1 MESQTPLTI
10 SAEYG
15 LIDQNKFF
23 GKRIAAKDLSNYYL
37 IQKGEF
43 AYNKSTSN
51 DAPWGAIKRLDCY
64 NNGALSTLYIVFKIK
79 DNKSCYSD
87 FLVTYY
93 GTSLWHK
100 GVKEIASEGARNH
113 GLLNVSPS
121 DFFRTKLVIPQDFE
135 EQRKIGA
142 FFTQLD
148 NTITLQQRKLNSLQ
162 KLKKG
167 LLQKMFPKNGENI
180 PEIRFPEFSDA
191 WKQRKFGDV
200 LVSIQTGTNK
210 LGSDR
215 NSGQPLLKMGNLQS
229 GYFDLSK
236 LEFLENKAEPENIVK
251 QGDFFFNTRNTL
263 ELVGKGATWFGES
276 NKYAFNSNIARFTL
290 KDINTGF
297 FNYLY
302 NTNYVKKQ
310 IRARAMGTT
319 SVAAIYPRSL
329 KSVDIVIPNMEEQIK
344 LSNLFMNLDS
354 TITLQQRKLN
364 SLQKLK
370 KGLLQKM
377 FPKNGENIPE
387 IRFPEFSDAWKQRK
401 FSDSFDFLQNN
412 TLSRASL
419 NDTSGCAKN
428 VHYGDILVKFGE
440 SISAEK
446 ADLPF
451 ICEREILKKLSKSI
465 LKNGDVVIADT
476 AEDMT
481 TGKSCEIVDVDECMP
496 VLAGL
501 HTIPVRPKQ
510 KFGKYYLGY
519 YLNSEAFHSQ
529 LIPLIQ
535 GIKVYS
541 ISKSSIKDTVV
552 MFPDDVQEQEK
563 IGSLFNRIDNTITL
577 QQRWLFYTH
586 KQS

>member
-100 GVKEIASEGARNH
+100 GVKEIATEGARNH

-191 WKQRKFGDV
+191 WKQRKLGDILKLLKDGTHGSHKDVTNGYYLLSAKNIKDGRIFWDKTDRIISDEDYKKIHSTFKINKGDV
-200 LVSIQTGTNK
+200 LLTIVGSIGETAIFNVSEEITFQRSVAILRPIDEVSSDFLYSEITSPKFQKFLNLNK
-210 LGSDR
+210 STSAQPGIYLG
-215 NSGQPLLKMGNLQS
+215 
-229 GYFDLSK
+229 DLANIS
-236 LEFLENKAEPENIVK
+236 FSFPENK
-251 QGDFFFNTRNTL
+251 
-263 ELVGKGATWFGES
+263 
-276 NKYAFNSNIARFTL
+276 
-290 KDINTGF
+290 
-297 FNYLY
+297 
-302 NTNYVKKQ
+302 
-310 IRARAMGTT
+310 
-319 SVAAIYPRSL
+319 
-329 KSVDIVIPNMEEQIK
+329 EEQKMIGR
-344 LSNLFMNLDS
+344 LF
-354 TITLQQRKLN
+354 TGLN
-364 SLQKLK
+364 S
-370 KGLLQKM
+370 
-377 FPKNGENIPE
+377 
-387 IRFPEFSDAWKQRK
+387 
-401 FSDSFDFLQNN
+401 
-412 TLSRASL
+412 
-419 NDTSGCAKN
+419 
-428 VHYGDILVKFGE
+428 
-440 SISAEK
+440 
-446 ADLPF
+446 
-451 ICEREILKKLSKSI
+451 
-465 LKNGDVVIADT
+465 
-476 AEDMT
+476 
-481 TGKSCEIVDVDECMP
+481 
-496 VLAGL
+496 
-501 HTIPVRPKQ
+501 
-510 KFGKYYLGY
+510 
-519 YLNSEAFHSQ
+519 
-529 LIPLIQ
+529 
-535 GIKVYS
+535 
-541 ISKSSIKDTVV
+541 
-552 MFPDDVQEQEK
+552 
-563 IGSLFNRIDNTITL
+563 TITL

>member
-1 MESQTPLTI
+1 MAENKIGGGTPSTKINAYWNGDLPWIQSSDIEEGIVLKANVKKKITKLGLDKSSAKLVPEKSIAIVTRVGVGKLAYMPYQYSTSQDFL
-10 SAEYG
+10 S
-15 LIDQNKFF
+15 
-23 GKRIAAKDLSNYYL
+23 LSNLKEDHFFLTYL
-37 IQKGEF
+37 LYKTLNE
-43 AYNKSTSN
+43 
-51 DAPWGAIKRLDCY
+51 GA
-64 NNGALSTLYIVFKIK
+64 NSQ
-79 DNKSCYSD
+79 
-87 FLVTYY
+87 
-93 GTSLWHK
+93 GTSIK
-100 GVKEIASEGARNH
+100 GITKDY
-113 GLLNVSPS
+113 LLSINMFVPS
-121 DFFRTKLVIPQDFE
+121 KD
-135 EQRKIGA
+135 EQRKIG
-142 FFTQLD
+142 
-148 NTITLQQRKLNSLQ
+148 KL
-162 KLKKG
+162 
-167 LLQKMFPKNGENI
+167 
-180 PEIRFPEFSDA
+180 FSKID
-191 WKQRKFGDV
+191 
-200 LVSIQTGTNK
+200 T
-210 LGSDR
+210 
-215 NSGQPLLKMGNLQS
+215 
-229 GYFDLSK
+229 
-236 LEFLENKAEPENIVK
+236 
-251 QGDFFFNTRNTL
+251 
-263 ELVGKGATWFGES
+263 
-276 NKYAFNSNIARFTL
+276 
-290 KDINTGF
+290 
-297 FNYLY
+297 
-302 NTNYVKKQ
+302 
-310 IRARAMGTT
+310 
-319 SVAAIYPRSL
+319 
-329 KSVDIVIPNMEEQIK
+329 
-344 LSNLFMNLDS
+344 

-419 NDTSGCAKN
+419 NDTSGCAKS

-451 ICEREILKKLSKSI
+451 ICDREILKKLSKSI

-577 QQRWLFYTH
+577 QQRKLESLQKLKKGLLQQMFI
-586 KQS
+586 

>member
-1 MESQTPLTI
+1 MKEDKTVPQLRFPEFTDAWKQRKFGDSFDFLQNNTLSRASLNDTSGCAKNVHYGDILVKFGESI
-10 SAEYG
+10 SAEKADLPFICEREILKKLSKSILKNGDVVIADTAEDMTTGKSCEIVDVDECMPVLAG
-15 LIDQNKFF
+15 LHTIPVRPKQKF
-23 GKRIAAKDLSNYYL
+23 GKYYL
-37 IQKGEF
+37 GYYLNSEAFHSQLIPLIQGIKV
-43 AYNKSTSN
+43 YSISKSS
-51 DAPWGAIKRLDCY
+51 
-64 NNGALSTLYIVFKIK
+64 IK
-79 DNKSCYSD
+79 DTVVMFPD
-87 FLVTYY
+87 DV
-93 GTSLWHK
+93 
-100 GVKEIASEGARNH
+100 
-113 GLLNVSPS
+113 
-121 DFFRTKLVIPQDFE
+121 Q
-135 EQRKIGA
+135 EQEKIGSL
-142 FFTQLD
+142 FNRID

-354 TITLQQRKLN
+354 TITLQQRKLE

-370 KGLLQKM
+370 KGLLQQM
-377 FPKNGENIPE
+377 FI
-387 IRFPEFSDAWKQRK
+387 
-401 FSDSFDFLQNN
+401 
-412 TLSRASL
+412 
-419 NDTSGCAKN
+419 
-428 VHYGDILVKFGE
+428 
-440 SISAEK
+440 
-446 ADLPF
+446 
-451 ICEREILKKLSKSI
+451 
-465 LKNGDVVIADT
+465 
-476 AEDMT
+476 
-481 TGKSCEIVDVDECMP
+481 
-496 VLAGL
+496 
-501 HTIPVRPKQ
+501 
-510 KFGKYYLGY
+510 
-519 YLNSEAFHSQ
+519 
-529 LIPLIQ
+529 
-535 GIKVYS
+535 
-541 ISKSSIKDTVV
+541 
-552 MFPDDVQEQEK
+552 
-563 IGSLFNRIDNTITL
+563 
-577 QQRWLFYTH
+577 
-586 KQS
+586 

>member
-1 MESQTPLTI
+1 MKDDKKVPQLRFPEFTDAWKQRELGEIAERVTRRNSSLESQTPLTI

-354 TITLQQRKLN
+354 TITLQQRKLE

-370 KGLLQKM
+370 KGLLQQM
-377 FPKNGENIPE
+377 FI
-387 IRFPEFSDAWKQRK
+387 
-401 FSDSFDFLQNN
+401 
-412 TLSRASL
+412 
-419 NDTSGCAKN
+419 
-428 VHYGDILVKFGE
+428 
-440 SISAEK
+440 
-446 ADLPF
+446 
-451 ICEREILKKLSKSI
+451 
-465 LKNGDVVIADT
+465 
-476 AEDMT
+476 
-481 TGKSCEIVDVDECMP
+481 
-496 VLAGL
+496 
-501 HTIPVRPKQ
+501 
-510 KFGKYYLGY
+510 
-519 YLNSEAFHSQ
+519 
-529 LIPLIQ
+529 
-535 GIKVYS
+535 
-541 ISKSSIKDTVV
+541 
-552 MFPDDVQEQEK
+552 
-563 IGSLFNRIDNTITL
+563 
-577 QQRWLFYTH
+577 
-586 KQS
+586 

>member
-1 MESQTPLTI
+1 MKDDKKVPQLRFPEFTDAWKQRELGEIAERVTRRNSSLESQTPLTI

-167 LLQKMFPKNGENI
+167 LLQKMFPKKGENI

-191 WKQRKFGDV
+191 WKQRKFGDFAK
-200 LVSIQTGTNK
+200 VSMCKRIFKEETTQTGDVPFFKIGTFGGIPDAFISRYK
-210 LGSDR
+210 FES
-215 NSGQPLLKMGNLQS
+215 
-229 GYFDLSK
+229 Y
-236 LEFLENKAEPENIVK
+236 KA
-251 QGDFFFNTRNTL
+251 
-263 ELVGKGATWFGES
+263 
-276 NKYAFNSNIARFTL
+276 KYP
-290 KDINTGF
+290 
-297 FNYLY
+297 YP
-302 NTNYVKKQ
+302 KK
-310 IRARAMGTT
+310 
-319 SVAAIYPRSL
+319 
-329 KSVDIVIPNMEEQIK
+329 
-344 LSNLFMNLDS
+344 
-354 TITLQQRKLN
+354 
-364 SLQKLK
+364 
-370 KGLLQKM
+370 
-377 FPKNGENIPE
+377 
-387 IRFPEFSDAWKQRK
+387 
-401 FSDSFDFLQNN
+401 
-412 TLSRASL
+412 
-419 NDTSGCAKN
+419 
-428 VHYGDILVKFGE
+428 GDIL
-440 SISAEK
+440 ISA
-446 ADLPF
+446 
-451 ICEREILKKLSKSI
+451 SGSI
-465 LKNGDVVIADT
+465 GRIV
-476 AEDMT
+476 EYS
-481 TGKSCEIVDVDECMP
+481 GKDEYFQDSNIIWLDHDES
-496 VLAGL
+496 V
-501 HTIPVRPKQ
+501 
-510 KFGKYYLGY
+510 
-519 YLNSEAFHSQ
+519 LNSFLKHVY
-529 LIPLIQ
+529 LIIKWN
-535 GIKVYS
+535 GIEGTT
-541 ISKSSIKDTVV
+541 IKRLYNDNVLTTKILT
-552 MFPDDVQEQEK
+552 PSLEEQSK
-563 IGSLFNRIDNTITL
+563 IGTFFTQLDNTITL

>member
-1 MESQTPLTI
+1 MKEDKTVPQLRFPEFTDAWKQRELGEIAERVTRRNSSLESQTPLTI

-100 GVKEIASEGARNH
+100 EVKEIASEGARNH

-191 WKQRKFGDV
+191 WKQRKFG
-200 LVSIQTGTNK
+200 
-210 LGSDR
+210 
-215 NSGQPLLKMGNLQS
+215 
-229 GYFDLSK
+229 
-236 LEFLENKAEPENIVK
+236 
-251 QGDFFFNTRNTL
+251 
-263 ELVGKGATWFGES
+263 
-276 NKYAFNSNIARFTL
+276 
-290 KDINTGF
+290 
-297 FNYLY
+297 
-302 NTNYVKKQ
+302 
-310 IRARAMGTT
+310 
-319 SVAAIYPRSL
+319 
-329 KSVDIVIPNMEEQIK
+329 
-344 LSNLFMNLDS
+344 
-354 TITLQQRKLN
+354 
-364 SLQKLK
+364 
-370 KGLLQKM
+370 
-377 FPKNGENIPE
+377 
-387 IRFPEFSDAWKQRK
+387 
-401 FSDSFDFLQNN
+401 DSFDFLQNN

-577 QQRWLFYTH
+577 QQRKLESLQKLKKGLLQQMFI
-586 KQS
+586 

>member
-1 MESQTPLTI
+1 MKEDKKVPQLRFPEFTDAWKQRELGEIAERVTRRNSSLESQTPLTI

-100 GVKEIASEGARNH
+100 GVKEIATEGARNH

-191 WKQRKFGDV
+191 WKQRKLGEIIDYSNGIGHENYVLPQGKYELVTLKSINSSGKLVCSEKFVNEDFETLKAETLIMMLSEQAKGMLGMTTIIPCDNKYVLNQRVAALKAHNDV
-200 LVSIQTGTNK
+200 EVHFLTNAINNKQNYFEQMGAGTKVQNITRGHVEECVIELPSLEEQK
-210 LGSDR
+210 KIGS
-215 NSGQPLLKMGNLQS
+215 L
-229 GYFDLSK
+229 FSK
-236 LEFLENKAEPENIVK
+236 LEV
-251 QGDFFFNTRNTL
+251 
-263 ELVGKGATWFGES
+263 
-276 NKYAFNSNIARFTL
+276 
-290 KDINTGF
+290 
-297 FNYLY
+297 
-302 NTNYVKKQ
+302 
-310 IRARAMGTT
+310 
-319 SVAAIYPRSL
+319 
-329 KSVDIVIPNMEEQIK
+329 
-344 LSNLFMNLDS
+344 
-354 TITLQQRKLN
+354 TITLQQCKLE

-370 KGLLQKM
+370 KGLLQQM
-377 FPKNGENIPE
+377 FI
-387 IRFPEFSDAWKQRK
+387 
-401 FSDSFDFLQNN
+401 
-412 TLSRASL
+412 
-419 NDTSGCAKN
+419 
-428 VHYGDILVKFGE
+428 
-440 SISAEK
+440 
-446 ADLPF
+446 
-451 ICEREILKKLSKSI
+451 
-465 LKNGDVVIADT
+465 
-476 AEDMT
+476 
-481 TGKSCEIVDVDECMP
+481 
-496 VLAGL
+496 
-501 HTIPVRPKQ
+501 
-510 KFGKYYLGY
+510 
-519 YLNSEAFHSQ
+519 
-529 LIPLIQ
+529 
-535 GIKVYS
+535 
-541 ISKSSIKDTVV
+541 
-552 MFPDDVQEQEK
+552 
-563 IGSLFNRIDNTITL
+563 
-577 QQRWLFYTH
+577 
-586 KQS
+586 

>member
-1 MESQTPLTI
+1 MKEDKTVPQLRFPEFTDAWKQRELGEIAERVTRRNSSLESQTPLTI

-100 GVKEIASEGARNH
+100 EVKEIASEGARNH

-167 LLQKMFPKNGENI
+167 LLQKMFPKKGENI

-191 WKQRKFGDV
+191 WKQRKFG
-200 LVSIQTGTNK
+200 
-210 LGSDR
+210 
-215 NSGQPLLKMGNLQS
+215 
-229 GYFDLSK
+229 
-236 LEFLENKAEPENIVK
+236 
-251 QGDFFFNTRNTL
+251 
-263 ELVGKGATWFGES
+263 
-276 NKYAFNSNIARFTL
+276 
-290 KDINTGF
+290 
-297 FNYLY
+297 
-302 NTNYVKKQ
+302 
-310 IRARAMGTT
+310 
-319 SVAAIYPRSL
+319 
-329 KSVDIVIPNMEEQIK
+329 
-344 LSNLFMNLDS
+344 
-354 TITLQQRKLN
+354 
-364 SLQKLK
+364 
-370 KGLLQKM
+370 
-377 FPKNGENIPE
+377 
-387 IRFPEFSDAWKQRK
+387 
-401 FSDSFDFLQNN
+401 DSFDFLQNN

-577 QQRWLFYTH
+577 QQRKLESLQKLKKGLLQQMFI
-586 KQS
+586 

>member
-1 MESQTPLTI
+1 M
-10 SAEYG
+10 
-15 LIDQNKFF
+15 
-23 GKRIAAKDLSNYYL
+23 
-37 IQKGEF
+37 
-43 AYNKSTSN
+43 
-51 DAPWGAIKRLDCY
+51 
-64 NNGALSTLYIVFKIK
+64 
-79 DNKSCYSD
+79 
-87 FLVTYY
+87 
-93 GTSLWHK
+93 
-100 GVKEIASEGARNH
+100 KEDKT
-113 GLLNVSPS
+113 V
-121 DFFRTKLVIPQDFE
+121 PQ
-135 EQRKIGA
+135 
-142 FFTQLD
+142 L
-148 NTITLQQRKLNSLQ
+148 
-162 KLKKG
+162 
-167 LLQKMFPKNGENI
+167 
-180 PEIRFPEFSDA
+180 RFPEFTDA

-364 SLQKLK
+364 SHQKLK
-370 KGLLQKM
+370 KGLFQKM

-401 FSDSFDFLQNN
+401 
-412 TLSRASL
+412 
-419 NDTSGCAKN
+419 
-428 VHYGDILVKFGE
+428 VKE
-440 SISAEK
+440 LCSIS
-446 ADLPF
+446 
-451 ICEREILKKLSKSI
+451 
-465 LKNGDVVIADT
+465 
-476 AEDMT
+476 
-481 TGKSCEIVDVDECMP
+481 TGKSNTQDKIDDGEYPFYVRSPIVEHSNKYLFDEEAVLTVGDGVGTGKVFHYVNGKYDLHQRCYRMFAFKEDLRAKYFYYIFSKLFYKRVMAMTAKTSVDSVRLEMISEMS
-496 VLAGL
+496 
-501 HTIPVRPKQ
+501 IPVPSVAEQLKIES
-510 KFGKYYLGY
+510 L
-519 YLNSEAFHSQ
+519 LSE
-529 LIPLIQ
+529 L
-535 GIKVYS
+535 
-541 ISKSSIKDTVV
+541 
-552 MFPDDVQEQEK
+552 
-563 IGSLFNRIDNTITL
+563 DNFITL
-577 QQRWLFYTH
+577 QQRKLEFLQ
-586 KQS
+586 KLKKGLLQQMFI

>member
-43 AYNKSTSN
+43 TYNKSTSN

-191 WKQRKFGDV
+191 WKQRKLREVVKEFYNGKTPYRQNKAYWGGNVNWLTSGDLNRDVVTNTIEKITEEGQKASRLRIIPKGTLVIAIMGLEAAGTRGNCGILGIDTTINQACMALIANESIATKDFLFQWYKAFGNR
-200 LVSIQTGTNK
+200 LALKFTQGTKQQNY
-210 LGSDR
+210 
-215 NSGQPLLKMGNLQS
+215 NEELLGNL
-229 GYFDLSK
+229 
-236 LEFLENKAEPENIVK
+236 
-251 QGDFFFNTRNTL
+251 
-263 ELVGKGATWFGES
+263 
-276 NKYAFNSNIARFTL
+276 
-290 KDINTGF
+290 DI
-297 FNYLY
+297 
-302 NTNYVKKQ
+302 
-310 IRARAMGTT
+310 
-319 SVAAIYPRSL
+319 SYPSL
-329 KSVDIVIPNMEEQIK
+329 KEQ
-344 LSNLFMNLDS
+344 
-354 TITLQQRKLN
+354 QQI
-364 SLQKLK
+364 
-370 KGLLQKM
+370 G
-377 FPKNGENIPE
+377 
-387 IRFPEFSDAWKQRK
+387 
-401 FSDSFDFLQNN
+401 
-412 TLSRASL
+412 
-419 NDTSGCAKN
+419 
-428 VHYGDILVKFGE
+428 
-440 SISAEK
+440 
-446 ADLPF
+446 
-451 ICEREILKKLSKSI
+451 
-465 LKNGDVVIADT
+465 
-476 AEDMT
+476 
-481 TGKSCEIVDVDECMP
+481 
-496 VLAGL
+496 
-501 HTIPVRPKQ
+501 
-510 KFGKYYLGY
+510 
-519 YLNSEAFHSQ
+519 AFFTQ
-529 LIPLIQ
+529 L
-535 GIKVYS
+535 
-541 ISKSSIKDTVV
+541 
-552 MFPDDVQEQEK
+552 
-563 IGSLFNRIDNTITL
+563 DNTITL

>member
-1 MESQTPLTI
+1 MEISETFTN
-10 SAEYG
+10 SAEQG
-15 LIDQNKFF
+15 IISQKDFF
-23 GKRIAAKDLSNYYL
+23 DHKVASTENIGNYYVVDNNDFVYNPRISTTAPVGPINRNRLDHAGVMSPLYTVFRAKDINQLFLEWY
-37 IQKGEF
+37 F
-43 AYNKSTSN
+43 KSSCWHLFMYFN
-51 DAPWGAIKRLDCY
+51 GDSGARSDRFSIKD
-64 NNGALSTLYIVFKIK
+64 SVFFSMPIFVPSKEEQFKIGRFF
-79 DNKSCYSD
+79 DQ
-87 FLVTYY
+87 
-93 GTSLWHK
+93 
-100 GVKEIASEGARNH
+100 
-113 GLLNVSPS
+113 LN
-121 DFFRTKLVIPQDFE
+121 E
-135 EQRKIGA
+135 
-142 FFTQLD
+142 
-148 NTITLQQRKLNSLQ
+148 TITLQQRKLNSLQ

-354 TITLQQRKLN
+354 TITLQQRKLE

-370 KGLLQKM
+370 KGLLQQM
-377 FPKNGENIPE
+377 FI
-387 IRFPEFSDAWKQRK
+387 
-401 FSDSFDFLQNN
+401 
-412 TLSRASL
+412 
-419 NDTSGCAKN
+419 
-428 VHYGDILVKFGE
+428 
-440 SISAEK
+440 
-446 ADLPF
+446 
-451 ICEREILKKLSKSI
+451 
-465 LKNGDVVIADT
+465 
-476 AEDMT
+476 
-481 TGKSCEIVDVDECMP
+481 
-496 VLAGL
+496 
-501 HTIPVRPKQ
+501 
-510 KFGKYYLGY
+510 
-519 YLNSEAFHSQ
+519 
-529 LIPLIQ
+529 
-535 GIKVYS
+535 
-541 ISKSSIKDTVV
+541 
-552 MFPDDVQEQEK
+552 
-563 IGSLFNRIDNTITL
+563 
-577 QQRWLFYTH
+577 
-586 KQS
+586 

>member
-100 GVKEIASEGARNH
+100 GVKEIATEGARNH

-162 KLKKG
+162 KLQKR
-167 LLQKMFPKNGENI
+167 LLQKMFPKKGENI
-180 PEIRFPEFSDA
+180 TEIRFPEFSDA
-191 WKQRKFGDV
+191 WKQRKFG
-200 LVSIQTGTNK
+200 
-210 LGSDR
+210 
-215 NSGQPLLKMGNLQS
+215 
-229 GYFDLSK
+229 
-236 LEFLENKAEPENIVK
+236 
-251 QGDFFFNTRNTL
+251 
-263 ELVGKGATWFGES
+263 
-276 NKYAFNSNIARFTL
+276 
-290 KDINTGF
+290 
-297 FNYLY
+297 
-302 NTNYVKKQ
+302 
-310 IRARAMGTT
+310 
-319 SVAAIYPRSL
+319 
-329 KSVDIVIPNMEEQIK
+329 
-344 LSNLFMNLDS
+344 
-354 TITLQQRKLN
+354 
-364 SLQKLK
+364 
-370 KGLLQKM
+370 
-377 FPKNGENIPE
+377 
-387 IRFPEFSDAWKQRK
+387 
-401 FSDSFDFLQNN
+401 DSFDFLQNN

-510 KFGKYYLGY
+510 KFGKYYLG
-519 YLNSEAFHSQ
+519 
-529 LIPLIQ
+529 
-535 GIKVYS
+535 
-541 ISKSSIKDTVV
+541 
-552 MFPDDVQEQEK
+552 
-563 IGSLFNRIDNTITL
+563 
-577 QQRWLFYTH
+577 
-586 KQS
+586 